1 MEENVNINI
10 DSGQLS
16 EFSIYLTIIQES
28 LLQIQNSTNEI
39 VNSMTPDF
47 WDAFGNA
54 SIKYHIV
61 HLYPERI
68 VPHRCRGAQGRG
80 SARLNCCLGHLWPEN
95 LIFSKKNSTVKEEIK
110 IKEKLHMCA
119 ALERKLF

>member
-10 DSGQLS
+10 DSGPLS
-16 EFSIYLTIIQES
+16 EFSIYITTIQES

-54 SIKYHIV
+54 STKYHIV
-61 HLYPERI
+61 HFFYPERT

-80 SARLNCCLGHLWPEN
+80 LARPNCCLGHLWPEN
-95 LIFSKKNSTVKEEIK
+95 LIFSKKIQ
-110 IKEKLHMCA
+110 L
-119 ALERKLF
+119 